1 MESILAFRNHFGFSK
16 FCSRFCIRINFMT
29 IKEIIL
35 EALEKKYDA
44 EIATAEATIKIYL
57 EKSVGIG
64 EHPQHIEEV
73 DKQVDKIAQAE
84 EKLKII
90 KSFQ

>member
-1 MESILAFRNHFGFSK
+1 
-16 FCSRFCIRINFMT
+16 MT

-35 EALEKKYDA
+35 DALEKKYDA

-64 EHPQHIEEV
+64 EHPQHIEEI
-73 DKQVDKIAQAE
+73 DKQLQKIVDAS
-84 EKLKII
+84 EKLKELQVF
-90 KSFQ
+90 KL

>member
-1 MESILAFRNHFGFSK
+1 
-16 FCSRFCIRINFMT
+16 MT

-35 EALEKKYDA
+35 DALEKKYDA
-44 EIATAEATIKIYL
+44 DIATAEATIKIYL

-64 EHPQHIEEV
+64 DHQQHIEEV

>member
-1 MESILAFRNHFGFSK
+1 MESVLALRNSFGFK
-16 FCSRFCIRINFMT
+16 QFCSRFCIRINFMT
-29 IKEIIL
+29 IKKIIL

>member
-1 MESILAFRNHFGFSK
+1 MSLKHA
-16 FCSRFCIRINFMT
+16 
-29 IKEIIL
+29 L
-35 EALEKKYDA
+35 LDALEKKYDA

-84 EKLKII
+84 EKLKIL
-90 KSFQ
+90 KSFE